1 MLFAKTLLKIERSK
15 PLGITKA
22 WICNLKG
29 GLAAP
34 WEWSSD

>member
-1 MLFAKTLLKIERSK
+1 MFFVKALVEKERSK

-29 GLAAP
+29 SLDVP
-34 WEWSSD
+34 WKWSRD